1 MPFDN
6 YIYLLYNS
14 DDKRTFNEKLA
25 LYNNFPNTD
34 KANYGNNVSL
44 IVEKILPAAY
54 IPFLHNNSEKNS
66 GIFMKEYDTNNDA
79 KFVNNLNYSINN
91 LDIDRKC
98 YNSFKIDNLIYMCI
112 FLWIIIL
119 SLILNVVYYYYKNI
133 YTYILIIATII
144 LLGIAVVFKMISTI
158 NQ

>member
-25 LYNNFPNTD
+25 LYNNFPNSD
-34 KANYGNNVSL
+34 IANYGNNVSL

-54 IPFLHNNSEKNS
+54 IPFLHNNSDKNYD
-66 GIFMKEYDTNNDA
+66 IFIKEYEYTKDNI
-79 KFVNNLNYSINN
+79 KSNLNNSINN

-98 YNSFKIDNLIYMCI
+98 YNSFKIDNLIYM
-112 FLWIIIL
+112 
-119 SLILNVVYYYYKNI
+119 
-133 YTYILIIATII
+133 
-144 LLGIAVVFKMISTI
+144 
-158 NQ
+158 